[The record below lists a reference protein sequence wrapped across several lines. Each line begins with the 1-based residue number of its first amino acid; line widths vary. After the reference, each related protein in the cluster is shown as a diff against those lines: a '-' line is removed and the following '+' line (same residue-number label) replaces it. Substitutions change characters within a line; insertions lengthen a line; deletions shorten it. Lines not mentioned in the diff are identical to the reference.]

1 MIFLFFFILVYYGSH
16 TPLFSAAVSRIKKFI
31 MMSLGFAC
39 FFWPEYHNNRN
50 ILHNAKTSRWIWLLL
65 LNNKQSPQTNIIWY
79 CKQFQYVY
87 YMVRTLD
94 HFGYC
99 AYHIKHNNYIV
110 IKVNLD
116 FVAASQTK
124 SKSKNNL
131 ALEPILGCLFH
142 TEYKNAQENPIFFF
156 TWTPQN
162 KNFRIIC

>member
-1 MIFLFFFILVYYGSH
+1 MHEKEPDLTKKHLIWRKGTWTKQKICEWKNLRSVRLELSFDIQSNLEVVWLSLLLLSNIFILTITYYGSH

-65 LNNKQSPQTNIIWY
+65 LNNKQSPQTNIIWC

-94 HFGYC
+94 HFG
-99 AYHIKHNNYIV
+99 
-110 IKVNLD
+110 
-116 FVAASQTK
+116 
-124 SKSKNNL
+124 
-131 ALEPILGCLFH
+131 
-142 TEYKNAQENPIFFF
+142 
-156 TWTPQN
+156 
-162 KNFRIIC
+162 